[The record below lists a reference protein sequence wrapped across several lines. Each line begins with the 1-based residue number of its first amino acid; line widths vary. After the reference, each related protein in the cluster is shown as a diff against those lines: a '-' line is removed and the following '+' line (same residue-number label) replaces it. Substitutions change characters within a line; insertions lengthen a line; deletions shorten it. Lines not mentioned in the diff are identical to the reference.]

1 MENEV
6 VNQGRKQT
14 AGGGR
19 GLWIVLG
26 ILCVVIVGLIVGIV
40 VVSLN
45 SGRSQDTQVTENSE
59 EMSEEQ
65 IEAQNYK
72 DSFDKVRAEAKKLL
86 AENPVD
92 PTKIISLYSPYIE
105 KSLADKMVD
114 RASAYIRAEQD
125 DLLTAGY
132 KQAALDEL
140 LKLDFSVFNEPEQY
154 KYYLEI
160 TELAKDL
167 NRSDVVAKY
176 EPLVAQT
183 KEAYDRNY
191 AAAERAAAEG
201 AAARARAEQN
211 QGGDE

>member
-1 MENEV
+1 M

-19 GLWIVLG
+19 GLWVVLG

-92 PTKIISLYSPYIE
+92 PIKIISLYSPYIE

-125 DLLTAGY
+125 DLFTAGY

-211 QGGDE
+211 QGGNE